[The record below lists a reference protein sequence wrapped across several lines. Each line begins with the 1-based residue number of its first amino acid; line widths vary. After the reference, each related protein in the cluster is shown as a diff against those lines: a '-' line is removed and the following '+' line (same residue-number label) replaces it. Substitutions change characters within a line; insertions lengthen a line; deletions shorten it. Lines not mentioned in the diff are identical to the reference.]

1 MRLLLA
7 EDDKALATSLKDGLV
22 KTGFAVDVAG
32 DGEDALIM
40 GRDPAYE
47 VVVLDLGLPVIPGI
61 EVLKKWR
68 REGIKTP
75 VLILTAR
82 NAWHERVD
90 GFKAGADDYLGK
102 PFHIEEL
109 TARLAA
115 LIRRSHNATGG
126 LSLGAGG
133 LALDEDR
140 QTVTLSDGA
149 VEQLT
154 GVEFKILRMF
164 MLNPGVIISR
174 DRLIENVYDFDSE
187 KESNVIEVYIR
198 RLRKKVGED
207 LIQTRRGQG
216 YVFSDGD

>member
-7 EDDKALATSLKDGLV
+7 EDDKALAASLKDGLV

-47 VVVLDLGLPVIPGI
+47 IIVLDLGLPVIPGI

-115 LIRRSHNATGG
+115 LIRRAHNATGG

-133 LALDEDR
+133 LALDEGR
-140 QTVTLSDGA
+140 QTVTLPDGA

-154 GVEFKILRMF
+154 GVEFKILRML
-164 MLNPGVIISR
+164 MLNPGVIISK

-207 LIQTRRGQG
+207 LIHTRRGQG

>member
-7 EDDKALATSLKDGLV
+7 EDDKALAESLKSGLE

-47 VVVLDLGLPVIPGI
+47 IVVLDLGLPVIPGL

-115 LIRRSHNATGG
+115 LIRRAHNATGG

-140 QTVTLSDGA
+140 QTVTLPDGA

-164 MLNPGVIISR
+164 MLNPGVIISK